1 MTAPLQRIAP
11 PPPDAAYREQLTLSA
26 RNGNPQ
32 KGGTDPSPGRSEDV
46 VTISSERPTTEGAA
60 AKLKP
65 SQPVTH
71 AEKHALQSGFS
82 IYG

>member
-1 MTAPLQRIAP
+1 MTAPLQKTAP

-26 RNGNPQ
+26 RNGSPQ
-32 KGGTDPSPGRSEDV
+32 KGGTNPSPRRSEDV
-46 VTISSERPTTEGAA
+46 VTLSSRRSDTEGTSAT
-60 AKLKP
+60 LRP

-71 AEKHALQSGFS
+71 AEKHALQSKFS